1 MIRQGA
7 RSAVRKAQ
15 HQVAEVSDA
24 APPDAQGQPRITYT
38 SDATEE
44 EAESDSKDL
53 SWPSFDQAAVSKKLG
68 DLLKAYNDQVVYVV
82 GKETMRISQDISL
95 LRRIPLAAFLWLRE
109 NTRTKVQ
116 ALRLTPDKLVEIG
129 FVKEVV

>member
-1 MIRQGA
+1 MIRQGP
-7 RSAVRKAQ
+7 RSALRRTQ
-15 HQVAEVSDA
+15 HQVAEVSNT
-24 APPDAQGQPRITYT
+24 APPDAQSQPRITYT
-38 SDATEE
+38 SDANEE
-44 EAESDSKDL
+44 DAESDSKHL
-53 SWPSFDQAAVSKKLG
+53 SWPSFDQAAVSKKLA
-68 DLLKAYNDQVVYVV
+68 DLQKAFNDQVVYVV
-82 GKETMRISQDISL
+82 GKETMRISENTSF